1 MVLRE
6 KVQRLQF
13 NVLQLPVNL
22 GIGITNTGTGIEFV
36 MVAPLVVV
44 IEVVL
49 VFGAKID
56 IAAVTVRLDGSLII
70 KFYIFLKGHKI
81 LQNLHHR
88 YL

>member
-1 MVLRE
+1 MVKHE

-13 NVLQLPVNL
+13 SLLQLPVNL

-44 IEVVL
+44 IEVVP

-56 IAAVTVRLDGSLII
+56 IAAVTVRLDSTLII
-70 KFYIFLKGHKI
+70 RFHIF
-81 LQNLHHR
+81 
-88 YL
+88 